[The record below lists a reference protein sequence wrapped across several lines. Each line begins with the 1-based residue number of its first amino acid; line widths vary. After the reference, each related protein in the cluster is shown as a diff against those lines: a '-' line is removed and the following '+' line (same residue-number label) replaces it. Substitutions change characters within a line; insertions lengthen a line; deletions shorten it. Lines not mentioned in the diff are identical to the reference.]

1 MPGRREEHRS
11 EPSTGPE
18 ALNAPAHPQPHLN
31 STPAD
36 RLSRRTATSDNG
48 SYVRLEPCT
57 TGRGLADRERF
68 GFGLL
73 RGPLGGHHG
82 GIAGIRSSSRAAI
95 AAARRSGSAETT
107 DVPPEADHRHPR
119 ARTHEITRQVQ
130 QVVER
135 SGVDEGLCHVFIH
148 HTSAS
153 LIVCENADPTVRRDL
168 ESYAARL
175 APDGDPSY
183 VHDSEGPD
191 DMSAHIRS
199 ILTLTSL
206 TIPVDSGRCDLGTWQ
221 GIFLWEHRTSPH
233 RRRITVTVVG
243 DEPAE
248 RADRPVRNA
257 TTPPAGRC
265 RRRGGTL
272 IIGAEFAGLGDSA
285 ARPSWRSSS
294 SSSS

>member
-1 MPGRREEHRS
+1 MFRQKLTIETR
-11 EPSTGPE
+11 
-18 ALNAPAHPQPHLN
+18 
-31 STPAD
+31 
-36 RLSRRTATSDNG
+36 
-48 SYVRLEPCT
+48 
-57 TGRGLADRERF
+57 GRG
-68 GFGLL
+68 
-73 RGPLGGHHG
+73 
-82 GIAGIRSSSRAAI
+82 
-95 AAARRSGSAETT
+95 
-107 DVPPEADHRHPR
+107 
-119 ARTHEITRQVQ
+119 THEITRQVQ

-168 ESYAARL
+168 ENYAARL

-206 TIPVDSGRCDLGTWQ
+206 TIPVESGRCDLGTWQ

-243 DEPAE
+243 DPAVDDSK
-248 RADRPVRNA
+248 RLGRSKRDH
-257 TTPPAGRC
+257 PAGGLG
-265 RRRGGTL
+265 RRRGGTFDRASVTGVASPRVGFL
-272 IIGAEFAGLGDSA
+272 RNSPA
-285 ARPSWRSSS
+285 WRSRPPSS
-294 SSSS
+294 S